1 MEASDYNSWRY
12 RLMKNY
18 LKFMHEQLL
27 VRRRYTTGMEK
38 LPKKGERYFIVCNHQ
53 NTANDPLNIVFSLP
67 QRQHVCALARANVF
81 SVNPV
86 FTRFLYWIGLL
97 PAFRF
102 GWEGAEGLEN
112 NFESFDIVAERINAG
127 FPVIV
132 FPEAGHTQGHYLDR
146 FTTGTVRMAFHAAK
160 TNGWQEDVKIVPTAH
175 HYSDYFD
182 IRTDFLWSI
191 GDPISL
197 KPYYKDYQEHPNS
210 VMRNLTQEIRDCIQ
224 HMMLDEGS
232 DDYEEKDYLR
242 CSALNPAT
250 LKRLPLT
257 EHLEA
262 DRQFISQL
270 NENPEKATILQ
281 LTAKLR
287 KLEQKVGTDDITV
300 AQRPGW
306 LKTGLWMILLL
317 VLLPCWIVSLWPHAI
332 CYSLPPR
339 LIHKDKMFTNSYRY
353 IMSVLLLYP
362 LFALLTLLVMGIGW
376 GLWWQ
381 ALVWVLLWVPLGKY
395 AWWYYQRLRQTKRA
409 LCYLLKPGC
418 IKEIEGV
425 RREILLRVKSL

>member
-1 MEASDYNSWRY
+1 MEVSDYQSWRY

-18 LKFMHEQLL
+18 LKFLHEQLL
-27 VRRRYTTGMEK
+27 VRRRYTTGIEK

-53 NTANDPLNIVFSLP
+53 NTANDPLNIVFALP
-67 QRQHVCALARANVF
+67 LRQHICALARANVF

-160 TNGWQEDVKIVPTAH
+160 ANGWKENIKIVPTAH

-182 IRTDFLWSI
+182 VRTDFLWMIS
-191 GDPISL
+191 DPISL
-197 KPYYKDYQEHPNS
+197 KPYYEAYQEHPNS
-210 VMRNLTQEIRDCIQ
+210 VMRNITQKIRDNIQ
-224 HMMLDEGS
+224 YMMLDEGC
-232 DDYEEKDYLR
+232 DNYEEKDYLR

-250 LKRLPLT
+250 MKQLTLP
-257 EHLEA
+257 ERLEA
-262 DRQFISQL
+262 DKLFIRKL
-270 NENPEKATILQ
+270 NENPEMQTILQ
-281 LTAKLR
+281 MTAKLR
-287 KLEQKVGTDDITV
+287 EKELQAGTDDITI
-300 AQRPGW
+300 AQRPRW
-306 LKTGLWMILLL
+306 LKTCLWITVLLA
-317 VLLPCWIVSLWPHAI
+317 LLPCWLVSLWPHAI
-332 CYSLPPR
+332 CYCMPPR
-339 LIHKDKMFTNSYRY
+339 LIHTDKMFTNSYRY
-353 IMSVLLLYP
+353 IMSALLLYP
-362 LFALLTLLVMGIGW
+362 LFTILTLLVMGIGW

-381 ALVWVLLWVPLGKY
+381 SLVWILLWVPLGKFC
-395 AWWYYQRLRQTKRA
+395 WWYYQRIKQTKRA
-409 LCYLLKPGC
+409 LCFLLKSDR
-418 IKEIEGV
+418 IKAIETIRNQIGS
-425 RREILLRVKSL
+425 LLEF